1 VIKEEYRFLISLYI
15 YWSKIVKHSMQL
27 TNTYYLTID
36 LNTNLG
42 EGRNMD
48 IDSGE

>member
-1 VIKEEYRFLISLYI
+1 
-15 YWSKIVKHSMQL
+15 MQL

-48 IDSGE
+48 IDSGA